1 MDRSNFRLFVFDRLN
16 KRLFYF
22 LDNHLHS
29 CQFSAMVKRI
39 TSFLIL
45 ISSFGIAQF
54 GSVEVNFDTR
64 LLRSEEK
71 QEIVNLNNDI
81 VRFFTTATW
90 DEAYSDLT
98 IPLHIQIV
106 FEGITAKG
114 NEKIFNCQA
123 LFSNGR
129 DLRFF
134 DKSVQFIYNSGT
146 SLYYDP
152 VLFEPLSGF
161 LAYYANLI
169 LAGEIDT
176 YEFRGGNYAYEM
188 ARDIA
193 LRGSASLYKKGWST
207 RINLVDDL
215 NRNIGLRK
223 ARLAWYIAMDLFK
236 EGDIEG
242 TLKKINTMLDG
253 IEQSFRDL
261 GRDNHTQF
269 FLKTHSERIAKILT
283 MLGREELLKDM
294 KELDPDRRELYQDA
308 LDTISK

>member
-1 MDRSNFRLFVFDRLN
+1 MGKRSTLL
-16 KRLFYF
+16 
-22 LDNHLHS
+22 
-29 CQFSAMVKRI
+29 I
-39 TSFLIL
+39 TFICLVSTGF
-45 ISSFGIAQF
+45 AQF
-54 GSVEVNFDTR
+54 GNIEINFDTR
-64 LLRSEEK
+64 LLRSDEK
-71 QEIVNLNNDI
+71 QEIVNLKNDI
-81 VRFFTTATW
+81 GRFFTNTTW
-90 DEAYSDLT
+90 DETYSDLT

-106 FEGITAKG
+106 FEGITVKG
-114 NEKIFNCQA
+114 NEKIFSCQA
-123 LFSNGR
+123 LFSNGG

-176 YEFRGGNYAYEM
+176 YEFNGGNYSYEM

-193 LRGSASLYKKGWST
+193 LRGSASVYKKGWST

-223 ARLAWYIAMDLFK
+223 SRLAWYIAMDLFK
-236 EGDIEG
+236 DGDIEG
-242 TLKKINTMLDG
+242 TLKEINTMLDG

-269 FLKTHSERIAKILT
+269 FLKAHSGRIAKMLS
-283 MLGREELLKDM
+283 MLGRKELLKDM
-294 KELDPDRRELYQDA
+294 KELDPDRRDLYQDA
-308 LDTISK
+308 LDSISK